1 MTPRSRAPPASNV
14 NKGIPGL
21 LGLPLHVVDCYVN
34 TCRRLQV
41 TMPALIKFP
50 VCIRHHGGNTRGC
63 TSSSIG
69 KVWPY
74 LDFKGKTKEGVRPH
88 FGPLF
93 WQDLWCD
100 FFTTTW
106 LWKKSGVFLTT
117 PCSEKEEGPRCVL
130 VICPLNLIQS
140 DQLRSLAQHDVPA
153 CSLSR
158 DCRVNTASGLQHSVE
173 DVKVGKFDF
182 IFAHP
187 EALFNTMEEEALLF
201 DKGFQKLIIAVVV
214 IQSSHG

>member
-1 MTPRSRAPPASNV
+1 MHCRHHTHHEHYKSNSRLANMWTYYQKSTKFACKIVPVMTPRSRAPPASNV

-34 TCRRLQV
+34 TGRRRQV
-41 TMPALIKFP
+41 TMPALIKSP

-74 LDFKGKTKEGVRPH
+74 LNFKGKTKEGVRPH

-100 FFTTTW
+100 CFTTTW

-117 PCSEKEEGPRCVL
+117 PCSEKEEGPRDRMCIGDMSSQL
-130 VICPLNLIQS
+130 DPIRTAQKSRSTWRTSLQS
-140 DQLRSLAQHDVPA
+140 LPR
-153 CSLSR
+153 LS
-158 DCRVNTASGLQHSVE
+158 S
-173 DVKVGKFDF
+173 
-182 IFAHP
+182 
-187 EALFNTMEEEALLF
+187 
-201 DKGFQKLIIAVVV
+201 
-214 IQSSHG
+214 

>member
-1 MTPRSRAPPASNV
+1 MGATHEDALQAALEKFDLTLILKEKQKKALDHILDHCFDKICNV
-14 NKGIPGL
+14 IVS
-21 LGLPLHVVDCYVN
+21 LPLGYGKSLVYSLLPHVLRK
-34 TCRRLQV
+34 RR
-41 TMPALIKFP
+41 
-50 VCIRHHGGNTRGC
+50 
-63 TSSSIG
+63 
-69 KVWPY
+69 
-74 LDFKGKTKEGVRPH
+74 
-88 FGPLF
+88 
-93 WQDLWCD
+93 DLE
-100 FFTTTW
+100 T
-106 LWKKSGVFLTT
+106 G
-117 PCSEKEEGPRCVL
+117 CVL

-140 DQLRSLAQHDVPA
+140 EQLRSLAEHDVPA

-201 DKGFQKLIIAVVV
+201 DKGFQNLIIAVVV